1 MLKKNLLAN
10 YLGQGWVVL
19 MGLAFIPMYIK
30 YLGIEAY
37 GLIGLFAV
45 LQAWL
50 SLLDMGLTPT
60 LSREMAR
67 MTKDK
72 HSSQYIHDLLRST
85 EVLFSFIAVIII
97 VSIWCSSTYLA
108 THWLN
113 SETISLKTIEN
124 ALIVMGVVTA
134 LRLLENIYRSSI
146 IGLQKQVILNVINSL
161 MATLRG
167 LGSIGVLVWVSP
179 TIDAFFVWQGV
190 VSLFSIALFAFVV
203 YKTVPLS
210 ESGGRFSFMTLKS
223 IQKFAG
229 GMLGITFLSLLLMQV
244 DKIILSR
251 LLSLSDYGYY
261 SLAVVVAA
269 TILMLLAP
277 IGQAWFPRLSA
288 LQANGDEVEFIK
300 AYHQGSQLIS
310 VVVGTAA
317 IILIFFSQTILQ
329 LWTQNVEL
337 ASHTSTILSFLVLGN
352 FLNGLMWMP
361 YQAQLAHGWTSLSLR
376 INIVSVLI
384 VVPAIFLVTPYY
396 GAEGAAWIWIGLNAG
411 YVIIGIHFMYR
422 RILTKEKWKW
432 YIEDII
438 FPLASATI
446 VVWLVHWMSPKTTN
460 MIIEVIVLI
469 IATLLAFLASL
480 MSASHVREQFIKIL
494 KNLYLKGKFT

>member
-19 MGLAFIPMYIK
+19 MGLAFIPTYIK

-50 SLLDMGLTPT
+50 SLLDMGLTPA

-67 MTKDK
+67 MTKDR

-85 EVLFSFIAVIII
+85 EVLFSFMAVIVIA
-97 VSIWCSSTYLA
+97 SIWGIAPYLA
-108 THWLN
+108 MHWLN
-113 SETISLKTIEN
+113 SEIISLKTIEN
-124 ALIVMGVVTA
+124 ALIVMGIVTA
-134 LRLLENIYRSSI
+134 LRLIENIYRSSI
-146 IGLQKQVILNVINSL
+146 IGLQKQVIFNVINSS

-167 LGSIGVLVWVSP
+167 LGSVGVLVWISP

-190 VSLFSIALFAFVV
+190 VSLLSITLFAVVV

-210 ESGGRFSFMTLKS
+210 ERGGRFSFMTLKS

-261 SLAVVVAA
+261 SLAVAVAA
-269 TILMLLAP
+269 TISMFLAP
-277 IGQAWFPRLSA
+277 IGQAWFPKLSA
-288 LQANGDEVEFIK
+288 LQANGNEVEFIK
-300 AYHQGSQLIS
+300 VYHQGSQLIS
-310 VVVGTAA
+310 VVVGTIA

-329 LWTQNVEL
+329 LWTHNVDIVSH
-337 ASHTSTILSFLVLGN
+337 ASVILSLLVLGN

-361 YQAQLAHGWTSLSLR
+361 YQAQLAHGWTSLTLR
-376 INIVSVLI
+376 INIVSVIII
-384 VVPAIFLVTPYY
+384 VPVIFLVTPYY
-396 GAEGAAWIWIGLNAG
+396 GAEGAAWIWVGLNAS
-411 YVIIGIHFMYR
+411 YVLAGIHFMYR
-422 RILTKEKWKW
+422 KILTKEKWKW
-432 YIEDII
+432 YIEDIL
-438 FPLASATI
+438 FPLASATSVVLVVRWLAPQTANI
-446 VVWLVHWMSPKTTN
+446 VM
-460 MIIEVIVLI
+460 EAIVLI
-469 IATLLAFLASL
+469 ATSLLAFGAAM
-480 MSASHVREQFIKIL
+480 MSASHIREQLMKIL
-494 KNLYLKGKFT
+494 FKRKLVWK